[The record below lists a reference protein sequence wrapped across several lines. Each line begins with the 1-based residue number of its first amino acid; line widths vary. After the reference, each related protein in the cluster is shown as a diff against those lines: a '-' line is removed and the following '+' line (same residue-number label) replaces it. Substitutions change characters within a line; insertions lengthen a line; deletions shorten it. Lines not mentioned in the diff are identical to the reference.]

1 MKLITTIAA
10 LRLELGRCRKRG
22 RRIGFVPT
30 MGFLHE
36 GHLSLVCQA
45 RKDNDVVVVS
55 IFVNPIQFGPREDFK
70 TYPRDLKRDMGLL
83 RGFADFV
90 FAPSARELYPEGFC
104 TFVEVRGF
112 SDEYCGRTRPGHFT
126 GVATV
131 VTKLLNI
138 VAPDAAYFGQ
148 KDAQQAAVI
157 RRMVEDLNVPVDIKV
172 MPTVRESDG
181 LAMSSRNTYLSSK
194 ERQEAVVLFQ
204 ALKSA
209 EHAVATGLRDAQ
221 KIRGM
226 LEDFIAHTPSARIDY
241 IEIVDKKTFERVKTV
256 GRDALLLLAVY
267 IGKTRL
273 IDNVLLK
280 ARQGRG

>member
-22 RRIGFVPT
+22 CRIGFVPT

-36 GHLSLVCQA
+36 GHLSLVRQA

-70 TYPRDLKRDMGLL
+70 TYPRNLKRDMGLL
-83 RGFADFV
+83 RGLADFV
-90 FAPSARELYPEGFC
+90 FAPSARELYPERFC
-104 TFVEVRGF
+104 TFVDVRGL
-112 SDEYCGRTRPGHFT
+112 SGEYCGRTRPGHFT

-131 VTKLLNI
+131 VAKLLNI
-138 VAPDAAYFGQ
+138 VASDTAYFGQ
-148 KDAQQAAVI
+148 KDAQQVAVI
-157 RRMVEDLNVPVDIKV
+157 RRMVEDLNMPTAIKV

-181 LAMSSRNTYLSSK
+181 LAMSSRNTYLSPK

-209 EHAVATGLRDAQ
+209 EHAVATGQRDVQ
-221 KIRGM
+221 KIRRM

-273 IDNVLLK
+273 IDNTLLK
-280 ARQGRG
+280 AGRGQ

>member
-36 GHLSLVCQA
+36 GHLSLVRQA

-55 IFVNPIQFGPREDFK
+55 VFVNPIQFGPREDFK
-70 TYPRDLKRDMGLL
+70 TYPRDLKRDLGLL
-83 RGFADFV
+83 KGFADFV

-104 TFVEVRGF
+104 TFVGVRGL
-112 SDEYCGRTRPGHFT
+112 SEEYCGRIRPGHFT

-131 VTKLLNI
+131 VAKLLNI

-157 RRMVEDLNVPVDIKV
+157 RRMVEDLNMPANIKV
-172 MPTVRESDG
+172 MPTVREPDG

-194 ERQEAVVLFQ
+194 EKQEAVVLFQ

-221 KIRGM
+221 KICGM

-241 IEIVDKKTFERVKTV
+241 IELVDKKTFERVKTV
-256 GRDALLLLAVY
+256 NRDALLLLAVY

-280 ARQGRG
+280 THQGRG

>member
-22 RRIGFVPT
+22 CRIGFVPT

-36 GHLSLVCQA
+36 GHLSLVRQA

-70 TYPRDLKRDMGLL
+70 TYPRDPKRDKGLL
-83 RGFADFV
+83 RDLADFV
-90 FAPSARELYPEGFC
+90 FVPSARELYPQGFC
-104 TFVEVRGF
+104 TFVEVRGL
-112 SDEYCGRTRPGHFT
+112 SGEYCGRTRPGHFI

-131 VTKLLNI
+131 VAKLLNI
-138 VAPDAAYFGQ
+138 VASDTAYFGQ
-148 KDAQQAAVI
+148 KDAQQVAVI
-157 RRMVEDLNVPVDIKV
+157 RRMVEDLDMPTHIKV
-172 MPTVRESDG
+172 MPTVREPDG
-181 LAMSSRNTYLSSK
+181 LAMSSRNTYLSP
-194 ERQEAVVLFQ
+194 RQRQDAVVLFQ

-209 EHAVATGLRDAQ
+209 EHAVATGQRDAQ
-221 KIRGM
+221 KIRRM

-241 IEIVDKKTFERVKTV
+241 IEIVDKKTFERVRTV

-273 IDNVLLK
+273 IDNTLLR
-280 ARQGRG
+280 AGRRQ

>member
-36 GHLSLVCQA
+36 GHLSLVRQA
-45 RKDNDVVVVS
+45 RKENDVVVVS

-70 TYPRDLKRDMGLL
+70 TYPRDLKRDSGLL
-83 RGFADFV
+83 RGLADFV
-90 FAPSARELYPEGFC
+90 FVPPARELYGADFC
-104 TFVEVRGF
+104 TFVEVRGL
-112 SDEYCGRTRPGHFT
+112 SGEYCGRSRPGHFT

-131 VTKLLNI
+131 VAKLLNV
-138 VAPDAAYFGQ
+138 VAPDVVYFGQ
-148 KDAQQAAVI
+148 KDAQQVAVI
-157 RRMVEDLNVPVDIKV
+157 RKMAGDLNIPVCVKV
-172 MPTVRESDG
+172 MPTVREPDG
-181 LAMSSRNTYLSSK
+181 LAMSSRNTYLSPK

-209 EHAVATGLRDAQ
+209 EHAVATGLRDTQ

-241 IEIVDKKTFERVKTV
+241 IEFVDKKTFERVKTV
-256 GRDALLLLAVY
+256 DRDALLLLAIY

-273 IDNVLLK
+273 IDNVFLK
-280 ARQGRG
+280 AK

>member
-10 LRLELGRCRKRG
+10 LRLELGRCRKKDL
-22 RRIGFVPT
+22 RIGFVPT

-36 GHLSLVCQA
+36 GHLSLVRQA

-70 TYPRDLKRDMGLL
+70 TYPRDLKRDSCLL
-83 RGFADFV
+83 RGLADFV
-90 FAPSARELYPEGFC
+90 FAPPARELYSDDFC
-104 TFVEVRGF
+104 TFVEVRGL
-112 SDEYCGRTRPGHFT
+112 SGEYCGRSRPGHFT

-138 VAPDAAYFGQ
+138 VAPGAVYFGQ

-157 RRMVEDLNVPVDIKV
+157 GKMVRDLNIPVNIKV
-172 MPTVRESDG
+172 MPTVREQGG
-181 LAMSSRNTYLSSK
+181 LAMSSRNTYLSPK
-194 ERQEAVVLFQ
+194 ERQDAVVLFQ

-209 EHAVATGLRDAQ
+209 EHAVATGLRDTQ

-241 IEIVDKKTFERVKTV
+241 IEFVDRKTFERVKTV
-256 GRDALLLLAVY
+256 DRDALLLLAIF

-273 IDNVLLK
+273 IDNTFLRVDR
-280 ARQGRG
+280 RQ